1 MNRKIILASESAN
14 RRSVLNALNVIY
26 EALPARID
34 EKTIRDEDLAKRAE
48 KLARAK
54 AEKLAKK
61 YPDAIILAGD
71 SFPLNNGKVFEKPST
86 IEEARLMLRQESG
99 GKGKFYNGFCYIDKL
114 NNINFSTTVTVDF
127 SLRTFTDDEI
137 ERYIE
142 VFPVLTWSGALFVG
156 NIYGAGMVKEISGSF
171 SAFIYGLPMELVIEY
186 LRKSGIDINP

>member
-71 SFPLNNGKVFEKPST
+71 SFPLNNGKVFEKP
-86 IEEARLMLRQESG
+86 
-99 GKGKFYNGFCYIDKL
+99 
-114 NNINFSTTVTVDF
+114 
-127 SLRTFTDDEI
+127 
-137 ERYIE
+137 
-142 VFPVLTWSGALFVG
+142 
-156 NIYGAGMVKEISGSF
+156 
-171 SAFIYGLPMELVIEY
+171 
-186 LRKSGIDINP
+186 